1 MNKIALILLVATLS
15 SCGLFK
21 KVSTTKQSEQFT
33 VVGDSVSKQ
42 KTVESKSTHE
52 TTDYKESVITQIEA
66 DQITIYPDGSI
77 DAKGSAKVKQNALN
91 EASTNKTEVVSKT
104 ETKETKEATKIKQK
118 TSLKQKTTP
127 PHKSIIDVVVI
138 FIVVAVL
145 VVVIK
150 KRFF

>member
-21 KVSTTKQSEQFT
+21 KVSTTKESEQFT
-33 VVGDSVSKQ
+33 VVSDSVSKQ
-42 KTVESKSTHE
+42 KTVESKSTQE

-77 DAKGSAKVKQNALN
+77 DAKGGAKVKQSALN
-91 EASTNKTEVVSKT
+91 EASTNKIEVSSKT
-104 ETKETKEATKIKQK
+104 ETKETKDATKIKQK
-118 TSLKQKTTP
+118 TSVKQKTAT
-127 PHKSIIDVVVI
+127 PHKSIIDVIMI
-138 FIVVAVL
+138 FIIAAVL
-145 VVVIK
+145 IVVIK